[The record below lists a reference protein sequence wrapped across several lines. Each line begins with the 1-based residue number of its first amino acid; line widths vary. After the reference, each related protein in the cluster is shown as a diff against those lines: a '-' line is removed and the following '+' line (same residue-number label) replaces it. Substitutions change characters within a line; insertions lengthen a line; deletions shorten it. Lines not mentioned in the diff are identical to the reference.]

1 MSTHSDRTA
10 PAGSGFPSSSAGV
23 ELQDLLNL
31 ARDKSVAGRTA
42 LVKALG
48 DLFYDSHSELSDD
61 ERLIMGE
68 ILQRLIGDVEGVVRK
83 ALAETLSGIPEAPP
97 QVISALAN
105 DAIDIAYP
113 ILLESSVLQDIELVE
128 IIRHRTHEHQLAI
141 AMRGSVS
148 EVVSEALVDTDDNDV
163 IRTLVENRGAVISD
177 DTMERIVDRSEDQ
190 KDLQDPLLRR
200 NELSPTLAKR
210 MYWWVSAALRK
221 SIVERFDVDSIELD
235 KSIERAVKDLMGE
248 PISKAANVDN
258 VDGMI
263 RQLVAAGK
271 VTPQLMIQTL
281 RQGEI
286 GLFEEM
292 LAGLSNLNTKLV
304 RRFVFEPGGEA
315 LAILCKSLNIFK
327 PDFASIFLLSRSAR
341 PGDKVVDPSELA
353 RVLDLYDRIKNDTAV
368 KVVEH
373 WRLDPDYLF
382 ALKQLN
388 AQKNPAEAAATA

>member
-1 MSTHSDRTA
+1 MSTLSDRKT
-10 PAGSGFPSSSAGV
+10 PALAESLSSVGV
-23 ELQDLLNL
+23 ELQDLLSL

-48 DLFYDSHSELSDD
+48 DLFYDSHSELSSD
-61 ERLIMGE
+61 ERVIMGE
-68 ILQRLIGDVEGVVRK
+68 ILQRLIGDVEEVVRK
-83 ALAETLSGIPEAPP
+83 ALAETLAGLPEAPP

-105 DAIDIAYP
+105 DAIEIAYP
-113 ILLESSVLQDIELVE
+113 ILLESSVLQDMELIE

-141 AMRGSVS
+141 AMRGSISEEVS
-148 EVVSEALVDTDDNDV
+148 DALVETDDNDV
-163 IRTLVENRGAVISD
+163 IRTLVENRGAKISG

-190 KDLQDPLLRR
+190 TDLQDPLLRR
-200 NELSPTLAKR
+200 NELSPPLAKR

-221 SIVERFDVDSIELD
+221 SIVERFDIDSVELD

-248 PISKAANVDN
+248 PIAKAANVDN

-263 RQLVAAGK
+263 RQLIGAGK

-286 GLFEEM
+286 ALFEEM
-292 LAGLSNLNTKLV
+292 LAGLSDLNTKLV

-315 LAILCKSLNIFK
+315 LAILCKSQNIMK

-353 RVLDLYDRIKNDTAV
+353 RVLDLYDRIKMDTAQ

-388 AQKNPAEAAATA
+388 AQKSASAAAE

>member
-1 MSTHSDRTA
+1 MASNLVT
-10 PAGSGFPSSSAGV
+10 SSSLLSNLPV
-23 ELQDLLNL
+23 DNPEDLHTLLSL
-31 ARDKSVAGRTA
+31 ARDKSVEGRTA

-48 DLFYDSHSELSDD
+48 DLFYDSHSELSGD
-61 ERLIMGE
+61 ERNLMGD
-68 ILQRLIGDVEGVVRK
+68 ILQRLISDVESVVRK
-83 ALAETLSGIPEAPP
+83 ALSEKLSGIPDAPP

-105 DAIDIAYP
+105 DTLEIAYP
-113 ILLESSVLQDIELVE
+113 ILIESAVLQDMELVE

-141 AMRGSVS
+141 AMRETVS
-148 EVVSEALVDTDDNDV
+148 DALVDTDNNDV
-163 IRTLVENRGAVISD
+163 IRTLVENRGARISGE
-177 DTMERIVDRSEDQ
+177 TLEKIVDRSESQ
-190 KDLQDPLLRR
+190 PDLQDPLLRR

-221 SIVERFDVDSIELD
+221 SIVERFDIDSVELD

-248 PISKAANVDN
+248 PIAKAENADN

-263 RQLVAAGK
+263 KSLIGAGK
-271 VTPQLMIQTL
+271 VTPSLMIQTL

-292 LAGLSNLNTKLV
+292 LAGLSNLNNKLV

-315 LAILCKSLNIFK
+315 LAILCRSLEIMK

-341 PGDKVVDPSELA
+341 PGDKVVDPSELT
-353 RVLDLYDRIKNDTAV
+353 RVLDLYDRIKLETAH

-388 AQKNPAEAAATA
+388 AQDRKAAG

>member
-1 MSTHSDRTA
+1 MSEPKAS
-10 PAGSGFPSSSAGV
+10 PAGNPANAEESAST
-23 ELQDLLNL
+23 ELQELLNL
-31 ARDKSVAGRTA
+31 ARNKSVEGRTT

-48 DLFYDSHSELSDD
+48 DLFYDSHSELSQD
-61 ERLIMGE
+61 ERNLMGD
-68 ILQRLIGDVEGVVRK
+68 ILERLIGDVEGVVRK
-83 ALAETLSGIPEAPP
+83 ALAETLSGLPESPP
-97 QVISALAN
+97 SVLKALAN

-113 ILLESSVLQDIELVE
+113 ILIESAVLQDMELVE

-141 AMRGSVS
+141 AMRGTVS
-148 EVVSEALVDTDDNDV
+148 ETVSDALVETDNNDV
-163 IRTLVENRGAVISD
+163 IRTLIENRGASISGE
-177 DTMERIVDRSEDQ
+177 TMELIVDRSQ
-190 KDLQDPLLRR
+190 TQSDLQDPLLRR
-200 NELSPTLAKR
+200 NEMSPILAKK

-221 SIVERFDVDSIELD
+221 NIVERFDVDSIELD

-248 PISKAANVDN
+248 PIAKAANVGG

-263 RQLVAAGK
+263 KQLIAAGK

-292 LAGLSNLNTKLV
+292 LAGLSDLNNKLV

-315 LAILCKSLNIFK
+315 LAILCKSLNILK

-353 RVLDLYDRIKNDTAV
+353 RVIDLYGRIKLDTAA

-388 AQKNPAEAAATA
+388 AQRQAETSVAAQ

>member
-1 MSTHSDRTA
+1 MASNLAT
-10 PAGSGFPSSSAGV
+10 SSSLLASLPV
-23 ELQDLLNL
+23 ENPEDLHALLSL
-31 ARDKSVAGRTA
+31 ARDKSVEGRTA

-48 DLFYDSHSELSDD
+48 DLFYDSHSELSGE
-61 ERLIMGE
+61 ERNLMGD
-68 ILQRLIGDVEGVVRK
+68 ILQRLIGDVENVVRK
-83 ALAETLSGIPEAPP
+83 ALSEKLSGIPDAPP
-97 QVISALAN
+97 QVINALAN
-105 DAIDIAYP
+105 DALDIAYP
-113 ILLESSVLQDIELVE
+113 ILIESAVLQDMELVE

-141 AMRGSVS
+141 AMRASVS
-148 EVVSEALVDTDDNDV
+148 ESVSDALVDTDNNDV
-163 IRTLVENRGAVISD
+163 IRTLVENRGAMISGE
-177 DTMERIVDRSEDQ
+177 TLERIVDRSESQ
-190 KDLQDPLLRR
+190 PDLQDPLLRR

-221 SIVERFDVDSIELD
+221 SIVERFDIDSVELD

-248 PISKAANVDN
+248 PISKAENADN

-263 RQLVAAGK
+263 KSLIGAGK
-271 VTPQLMIQTL
+271 VTTSLMIQTL

-286 GLFEEM
+286 ALFEEM
-292 LAGLSNLNTKLV
+292 LSGLSNLNTKLV

-315 LAILCKSLNIFK
+315 LAILCRSLEILK

-341 PGDKVVDPSELA
+341 PGDKVVDPSELT
-353 RVLDLYDRIKNDTAV
+353 RVLDLYDRIKLETAH

-388 AQKNPAEAAATA
+388 AQKRQATG

>member
-1 MSTHSDRTA
+1 MATNLA
-10 PAGSGFPSSSAGV
+10 PNTSMLTNLPV
-23 ELQDLLNL
+23 DNPEDLHTLLSL
-31 ARDKSVAGRTA
+31 ARDKSVEGRTA

-48 DLFYDSHSELSDD
+48 DLFYDSHAELSGE
-61 ERLIMGE
+61 ERDLMGD
-68 ILQRLIGDVEGVVRK
+68 ILQRLIGDVEAVVRK
-83 ALAETLSGIPEAPP
+83 ALAETLSGIPNAPP

-105 DAIDIAYP
+105 DALEIAYP
-113 ILLESSVLQDIELVE
+113 ILIESAVLQDMELVE

-141 AMRGSVS
+141 AMRETVS
-148 EVVSEALVDTDDNDV
+148 ETVSDALVDTDNNDV
-163 IRTLVENRGAVISD
+163 IRTLVENRGAQISGV
-177 DTMERIVDRSEDQ
+177 TLEKIVDRSESQ
-190 KDLQDPLLRR
+190 LDLQDPLLRR

-221 SIVERFDVDSIELD
+221 SIVERFDIDSVELD

-248 PISKAANVDN
+248 PIAKAENADN

-263 RQLVAAGK
+263 KALIGAGK
-271 VTPQLMIQTL
+271 VTPPLMIQTL

-286 GLFEEM
+286 ALFEEM
-292 LAGLSNLNTKLV
+292 LSGLSNLNTKLV
-304 RRFVFEPGGEA
+304 RRFVFEQGGEA
-315 LAILCKSLNIFK
+315 LAILCRSLEIMK

-341 PGDKVVDPSELA
+341 PGDKVVDPRELT
-353 RVLDLYDRIKNDTAV
+353 RVLDLYDRIKLETSR

-388 AQKNPAEAAATA
+388 AQQQQATG

>member
-1 MSTHSDRTA
+1 MATNLA
-10 PAGSGFPSSSAGV
+10 PNTSMLTNLPV
-23 ELQDLLNL
+23 DNPEDLHALL
-31 ARDKSVAGRTA
+31 SMARDKSVEGRTA

-48 DLFYDSHSELSDD
+48 DLFYDSHAELSGE
-61 ERLIMGE
+61 ERDLMGD
-68 ILQRLIGDVEGVVRK
+68 ILQRLIGDVEAVVRK
-83 ALAETLSGIPEAPP
+83 ALAETLSGIPDAPP

-105 DAIDIAYP
+105 DALEIAYP
-113 ILLESSVLQDIELVE
+113 ILIESAVLQDIELVE

-141 AMRGSVS
+141 AMRETVS
-148 EVVSEALVDTDDNDV
+148 ETVSDALVDTDNNDV
-163 IRTLVENRGAVISD
+163 IRTLVENRGAQISGE
-177 DTMERIVDRSEDQ
+177 TLEKIVDRSESQ
-190 KDLQDPLLRR
+190 LDLQDPLLRR

-221 SIVERFDVDSIELD
+221 SIVERFDIDSVELD

-248 PISKAANVDN
+248 PIAKAENADN

-263 RQLVAAGK
+263 KALIRAGK
-271 VTPQLMIQTL
+271 VTPPLMIQTL

-286 GLFEEM
+286 ALFEEM
-292 LAGLSNLNTKLV
+292 LSGLSNLNTKLV
-304 RRFVFEPGGEA
+304 RRFVFEQGGEA
-315 LAILCKSLNIFK
+315 LAILCRSLEIMK

-341 PGDKVVDPSELA
+341 PGDKVVDPSELT
-353 RVLDLYDRIKNDTAV
+353 RVLDLYDRIKLETSH

-388 AQKNPAEAAATA
+388 AQKQQATG